1 LTIRLRVLTLARVG
15 LTCKP
20 WVVTLVSELPGR
32 FCSIA
37 AALEVVGDRWSLLAV
52 REVSLGHHRFSE
64 ILAGTGAPRD
74 RLSARL
80 KALVEAEVLER
91 RQYSEAPPRFD
102 YHLTRAG
109 KDLLPVLRSLMAWGD
124 RWAVEAPPVTL
135 LHHEHELAA
144 VTTCATCG
152 ERVHNAD
159 LHRRVN
165 APTG

>member
-1 LTIRLRVLTLARVG
+1 M
-15 LTCKP
+15 CKP
-20 WVVTLVSELPGR
+20 GHVTLVSELPGR

-52 REVSLGHHRFSE
+52 REVSLGHHRFGE
-64 ILAGTGAPRD
+64 ILEGTGAPRD

-102 YHLTRAG
+102 YHLTPAG

-124 RWAVEAPPVTL
+124 RWAVETPPVTL
-135 LHHEHELAA
+135 LHHDHELQP
-144 VTTCATCG
+144 TTVCGTCG
-152 ERVHNAD
+152 EKVHGAD
-159 LHRRVN
+159 VHRRSN
-165 APTG
+165 TPTA

>member
-1 LTIRLRVLTLARVG
+1 M
-15 LTCKP
+15 CKP
-20 WVVTLVSELPGR
+20 GGVTLVSELPGR

-52 REVSLGHHRFSE
+52 REVSLGNHRFSE

-91 RQYSEAPPRFD
+91 RQYSDAPPRFD
-102 YHLTRAG
+102 YHLTPAG

-124 RWAVEAPPVTL
+124 RWAVETPPVTL
-135 LHHEHELAA
+135 LHHDHELQAT
-144 VTTCATCG
+144 TTCAACG
-152 ERVHNAD
+152 ERVRGAD
-159 LHRRVN
+159 VHRRSN
-165 APTG
+165 TA